1 MSTWHKQPQKENQ
14 SGCANPNEIDPAITQ
29 LERDLRELG
38 WRPVA
43 MTEPTTGMPF
53 TRWFP
58 PVKSASPVDRE
69 IIGDDMDCPPNF
81 EHGPEPLGDD
91 Y

>member
-1 MSTWHKQPQKENQ
+1 MCE
-14 SGCANPNEIDPAITQ
+14 PNKIDPAITQ
-29 LERDLRELG
+29 LERDLQADG

-43 MTEPTTGMPF
+43 MKEPMTGMPF

-58 PVKSASPVDRE
+58 PGKPIPSMYRQFVADN
-69 IIGDDMDCPPNF
+69 MDFPPDF
-81 EHGPEPLGDD
+81 ENGPEPLGAD